1 MHSIFNNLEPMDQFL
16 VVENH
21 KLLKFNQDETDNQNS
36 TTNTKKLNF

>member
-21 KLLKFNQDETDNQNS
+21 KLLKFNQDETDNLNS
-36 TTNTKKLNF
+36 PTNTKKLNL